1 MASRASQAPPQLAV
15 SATKRRDVP
24 ARDNRP
30 AEKPEVRAAGGVLVR
45 TRKRRVRRRTELALV
60 HRPRYD
66 DWTFPKGKRDAGDSG
81 DEATAL
87 REVEEETGFTCVLGA
102 ELGET
107 RYRDAKG
114 RSKLV
119 RYWLMELPEGISGD
133 GFVVNREVDELRW
146 CTASEADRIL
156 TYEHDRVLL
165 AQVRD
170 IRR

>member
-1 MASRASQAPPQLAV
+1 MAPRQPQATPQLDV
-15 SATKRRDVP
+15 NTDKRGGEAFHDEP
-24 ARDNRP
+24 D
-30 AEKPEVRAAGGVLVR
+30 VRAAGGVLVR
-45 TRKRRVRRRTELALV
+45 SRGRRVRRHTELAIV

-66 DWTFPKGKRDAGDSG
+66 DWTFPKGKRDDGD
-81 DEATAL
+81 DDVEATAL
-87 REVEEETGFTCVLGA
+87 REVEEETGFACVLGI

-119 RYWLMELPEGISGD
+119 RYWLMELPEGVSGD

-146 CTASEADRIL
+146 CSAAEADRLL

-170 IRR
+170 VRR

>member
-1 MASRASQAPPQLAV
+1 MAQRESQTAPQLAV
-15 SATKRRDVP
+15 NADKRHGKPPVDKASRDEP
-24 ARDNRP
+24 D
-30 AEKPEVRAAGGVLVR
+30 VRAAGGVLVR
-45 TRKRRVRRRTELALV
+45 TGRRRVRRRTELAVV

-66 DWTFPKGKRDAGDSG
+66 DWSFPKGKRDDGDL
-81 DEATAL
+81 DDQATAL
-87 REVEEETGFTCVLGA
+87 REVEEETGFACVLGV

-119 RYWLMELPEGISGD
+119 RYWLMELPDGEAGD

-146 CTASEADRIL
+146 CTAPEAARIL

-165 AQVRD
+165 AQVRKTHP
-170 IRR
+170 

>member
-1 MASRASQAPPQLAV
+1 V
-15 SATKRRDVP
+15 SAGKRRDEP
-24 ARDNRP
+24 LRDN
-30 AEKPEVRAAGGVLVR
+30 PEVRAAGGVLVR
-45 TRKRRVRRRTELALV
+45 VRRRRGRRRTELAIV

-66 DWTFPKGKRDAGDSG
+66 DWSFPKGKRDAGDAG

-107 RYRDAKG
+107 RYRDSKG

-119 RYWLMELPEGISGD
+119 RYWLMNLPEGVGGD

-146 CTASEADRIL
+146 CTAAEADRLL

-165 AQVRD
+165 AQVPNT
-170 IRR
+170 RR

>member
-1 MASRASQAPPQLAV
+1 M
-15 SATKRRDVP
+15 SAAKRHDQPTRDEPGVL
-24 ARDNRP
+24 
-30 AEKPEVRAAGGVLVR
+30 AAGGVLVR
-45 TRKRRVRRRTELALV
+45 TRKRRWRRRTELALV

-66 DWTFPKGKRDAGDSG
+66 DWSFPKGKRDAGDDG

-87 REVEEETGFTCVLGA
+87 REVEEETGFACVLGV

-119 RYWLMELPEGISGD
+119 RYWLMGLPDGVSGD

-156 TYEHDRVLL
+156 SYEHDRVLL

-170 IRR
+170 VHR

>member
-1 MASRASQAPPQLAV
+1 VKAAKRHDEPPRDEASR
-15 SATKRRDVP
+15 D
-24 ARDNRP
+24 
-30 AEKPEVRAAGGVLVR
+30 KPDVRAAGGVLLR
-45 TRKRRVRRRTELALV
+45 TRRRRVRRRTEMALV

-66 DWTFPKGKRDAGDSG
+66 DWTFPKGKRDAGDTG

-87 REVEEETGFTCVLGA
+87 REVEEETGFACVLGA
-102 ELGET
+102 DLGET

-119 RYWLMELPEGISGD
+119 RYWLMELPEGVSGD

-146 CTASEADRIL
+146 CTASEAARIL

-165 AQVRD
+165 TQVRD

>member
-1 MASRASQAPPQLAV
+1 MASREPQAAPQLAV
-15 SATKRRDVP
+15 NADKRRSEHRVDNAP
-24 ARDNRP
+24 RD
-30 AEKPEVRAAGGVLVR
+30 EPEVRAAGGVLVR
-45 TRKRRVRRRTELALV
+45 TRKRRVRRRTELAVV

-66 DWTFPKGKRDAGDSG
+66 DWSFPKGKRDDGDL
-81 DEATAL
+81 DDQATAL
-87 REVEEETGFTCVLGA
+87 REVEEETGFACVLGV

-119 RYWLMELPEGISGD
+119 SYWLMELPDGEAGD

-165 AQVRD
+165 AQVRKT
-170 IRR
+170 RR